1 MINQDHDTVG
11 ARSEDPPL
19 RVASLFSGGKDSN
32 YALAWALKQGME
44 ISHLVTVYPENKE
57 SYMYQTAG
65 LEHTEL
71 AAKAIGIPH
80 VKVWTQGKETAEVM
94 DLQVVLGRIV
104 EDEDIEGLVT
114 GALKSNYQK
123 ERLDRVCAEL
133 NIKCISPA
141 WHRDPEEHLRSFLKD
156 GFEIIFVGVSAE
168 GLGQS
173 WLGRHLDEKA
183 IADLLKVRERF
194 AINIDGEGGEYETM
208 VLDAPHYKQKV
219 IIDESEASWLR
230 DSGHLVVH
238 KAHLALK

>member
-1 MINQDHDTVG
+1 
-11 ARSEDPPL
+11 L

-32 YALAWALKQGME
+32 YALAWALKEGME
-44 ISHLVTVYPENKE
+44 VSHLVTVYAENKE

-65 LEHTEL
+65 LELTEF
-71 AAKAIGIPH
+71 AAKATGIPH
-80 VKVWTQGKETAEVM
+80 VKVWTQGKETAEVA

-123 ERLDRVCAEL
+123 DRLDRVCAEL
-133 NIKCISPA
+133 NIKCMSPA
-141 WHRDPEEHLRSFLKD
+141 WHREPEEHLRSFIKD
-156 GFEIIFVGVSAE
+156 GYEIIFVGVSAE

-183 IADLLKVRERF
+183 ITELLKIQERY

-219 IIDESEASWLR
+219 VIDISETSWLR

-238 KAHLALK
+238 KAHLAPKQQNIKY

>member
-1 MINQDHDTVG
+1 M
-11 ARSEDPPL
+11 

-44 ISHLVTVYPENKE
+44 VSHLVTVYPENKE

-65 LEHTEL
+65 LELTEL

-80 VKVWTQGKETAEVM
+80 VKVWTQGKETAEVS

-123 ERLDRVCAEL
+123 DRLDRVCAEL

-141 WHRDPEEHLRSFLKD
+141 WHRDSEEHLRAFLTD
-156 GFEIIFVGVSAE
+156 SYEIIFVGVSAE
-168 GLGQS
+168 GLGQG
-173 WLGRHLDEKA
+173 WLGRRLDDKA
-183 IADLLKVRERF
+183 IADLLAVRERY

-219 IIDESEASWLR
+219 VVDDSEPVWLR
-230 DSGHLVVH
+230 DSGRLVVR
-238 KAHLALK
+238 KAHIVPK

>member
-1 MINQDHDTVG
+1 
-11 ARSEDPPL
+11 L

-32 YALAWALKQGME
+32 YALAWALKEKME
-44 ISHLVTVYPENKE
+44 VSHLVTVYPENKE

-65 LEHTEL
+65 LELTEF
-71 AAKAIGIPH
+71 AAKATGIPL
-80 VKVWTQGKETAEVM
+80 VKVWTQGKETAEVS

-123 ERLDRVCAEL
+123 DRLDRVCAEL

-141 WHRDPEEHLRSFLKD
+141 WHRDPEEHLRAFLKD
-156 GFEIIFVGVSAE
+156 GYDIIFVGVSAE

-183 IADLLKVRERF
+183 ITELLKVRERY
-194 AINIDGEGGEYETM
+194 AINIDGEGGEYETI
-208 VLDAPHYKQKV
+208 VLDALHYNQKV
-219 IIDESEASWLR
+219 VIDESESYWLR
-230 DSGHLVVH
+230 DSGRLNVR
-238 KAHLALK
+238 KAHLAPK